1 MITLNTIGKNNFI
14 RTDDRFT
21 SAAAGRIPH

>member
-1 MITLNTIGKNNFI
+1 MITLKDNGKDNFI
-14 RTDDRFT
+14 RTDNRFT